1 MQIRNLIREVLYKMG
16 LIQGMKD
23 KFQDKRIPDCQDFYD
38 SYIAK
43 WKAAYSVDKQEK
55 SGLRRI
61 RRQLALGS
69 YGSHA

>member
-43 WKAAYSVDKQEK
+43 WKAAYSVDKQGK
-55 SGLRRI
+55 SWLKTHKKTVS
-61 RRQLALGS
+61 APVPCS
-69 YGSHA
+69 P